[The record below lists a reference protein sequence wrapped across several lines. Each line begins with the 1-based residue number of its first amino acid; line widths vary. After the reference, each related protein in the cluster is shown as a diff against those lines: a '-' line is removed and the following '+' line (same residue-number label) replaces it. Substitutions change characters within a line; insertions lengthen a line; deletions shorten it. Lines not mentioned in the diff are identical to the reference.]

1 MTRLKIAVVLNAT
14 KDVISVVIICW
25 KLVNFQVLQ
34 LAGRIKSNK
43 TLDAIRLELF
53 TWPPA
58 TDAKCSMLVRLPM
71 HLKSGSETTNP
82 T

>member
-1 MTRLKIAVVLNAT
+1 MTRLKIADILNAT
-14 KDVISVVIICW
+14 KGVISVVIM
-25 KLVNFQVLQ
+25 
-34 LAGRIKSNK
+34 AGRIKLNK
-43 TLDAIRLELF
+43 TLDAIQLELF

-58 TDAKCSMLVRLPM
+58 TDAKCSMLARLPM